1 LRSEDFITLSARNQE
16 EQRCYHTDC
25 FTCAHCRAS
34 IDPQC
39 QKFCCAKLSVSS
51 GKKKRTTKT
60 TSIQGESS
68 RDGDHDD
75 DDEEER
81 PLHQECYSR
90 HFGYMCVVCDKPLPL
105 VTTFSEIKGGDQL
118 QNDKIDEKS
127 RKNATVKF
135 IKHPYFDTERMC
147 PHHAQ
152 ASPFFGIPRDAD
164 PDGAID
170 DVSDHTHTT
179 TSEETKIVSVRRCA
193 GCHRFE
199 PAFASPSK
207 HFIDVGD
214 SDTGRCVCLA
224 CVSTVVMTSDDVVP
238 LWDKVSHIRPQSR

>member
-1 LRSEDFITLSARNQE
+1 M
-16 EQRCYHTDC
+16 
-25 FTCAHCRAS
+25 
-34 IDPQC
+34 
-39 QKFCCAKLSVSS
+39 SS
-51 GKKKRTTKT
+51 GKKKRTTKKT
-60 TSIQGESS
+60 AVQGETS

-75 DDEEER
+75 GDEERR
-81 PLHQECYSR
+81 PLHQECFYR

-105 VTTFSEIKGGDQL
+105 VTTFSEIKGGDHL
-118 QNDKIDEKS
+118 QNDKAEEKS

-147 PHHAQ
+147 PHHVQ
-152 ASPFFGIPRDAD
+152 ASPFFGIPRDAH
-164 PDGAID
+164 PDNAID
-170 DVSDHTHTT
+170 DVSHHTHTT
-179 TSEETKIVSVRRCA
+179 TSEETKIGSVRRCA

-224 CVSTVVMTSDDVVP
+224 CVGTVVMTSDDVVP
-238 LWDKVSHIRPQSR
+238 LWDKVSDIRPHSRR